1 MPPRA
6 NARCVTRACNSR
18 PSFHSPAHAKLAP
31 VFQRFFT
38 ELRAARVPV
47 TLKEYLLLIEA
58 LEKDAIAPNVE
69 DFYYLSRTA
78 LVKDER
84 HLDKFDRVFG
94 HVFKGLENTGDAV
107 AADIPE
113 EWLKALTR
121 KFLTDEEKAQIEAL
135 GGWDKL
141 METLKQRLEEQKER
155 HQGGSKWIG
164 TGGTS
169 PYGNSGY
176 NPEGVRIGGEGGQRR
191 AVKVWDKRE
200 YKNLDDSVE
209 LGVRNIKVALRRLRK
224 FARTGA
230 PDELD
235 LDATI
240 DKSAKE
246 GYLDIVLRPERRNA
260 VKVLLFLDIGG
271 SMDSHVKLCEE
282 LFSAARAE
290 FKHMDFFYFHNCLY
304 ESVWKDNRRRHDEK
318 TSTWDV
324 LHKFPHDYRIVFVG
338 DATMSPYEIT
348 YPGGSVEHWNE
359 EPGAIWLQRVAD
371 IYERLVWLNP
381 TPKAHWDHTPS
392 IQLVREIIGP
402 NRMFPL
408 TIQGLD
414 GAMRELSR

>member
-1 MPPRA
+1 M
-6 NARCVTRACNSR
+6 
-18 PSFHSPAHAKLAP
+18 
-31 VFQRFFT
+31 FQRFFT

-47 TLKEYLLLIEA
+47 SLKEYLVLVEA
-58 LEKDAIAPNVE
+58 LEKEAIAPNVE
-69 DFYYLSRTA
+69 EFYYLSRAA

-94 HVFKGLENTGDAV
+94 AVFKGLENTAEAV
-107 AADIPE
+107 NAEIPA
-113 EWLKALTR
+113 EWLRALTE

-155 HQGGSKWIG
+155 HQGGNKWIG

-169 PYGNSGY
+169 PYGNGGY
-176 NPEGVRIGGEGGQRR
+176 NPEGVRIGGEGGQKR

-230 PDELD
+230 ADELD
-235 LDATI
+235 LQGTI

-260 VKVLLFLDIGG
+260 VKVLLLLDIGG
-271 SMDSHVKLCEE
+271 SMDSHIKLCEE
-282 LFSAARAE
+282 LFSAARTE
-290 FKHMDFFYFHNCLY
+290 FKSLEFFYFHNCLY

-318 TSTWDV
+318 TMTWDL
-324 LHKFPHDYRIVFVG
+324 LHKYPSDYRIVFVG
-338 DATMSPYEIT
+338 DATMSPYEVT

-359 EPGAIWLQRVAD
+359 EAGAVWLQRVAN

-381 TPKAHWDHTPS
+381 TPRAHWDHTPS
-392 IQLVREIIGP
+392 IQVIREIIGP

-408 TIQGLD
+408 TIEGLD